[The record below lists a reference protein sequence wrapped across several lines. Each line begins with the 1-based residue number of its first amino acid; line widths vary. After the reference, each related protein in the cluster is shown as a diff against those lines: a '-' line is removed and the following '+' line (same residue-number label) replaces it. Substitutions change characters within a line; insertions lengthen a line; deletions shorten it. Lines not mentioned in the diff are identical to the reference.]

1 MNTQTTLYFYVYR
14 YLDPR
19 PAKNR
24 AVIYVGKGTTDSKS
38 NLKRMRSHW
47 TKTDHD
53 NLLFDRV
60 LKKIRTLGLKPVC
73 EVVSWHLIEED
84 AFAAEIHNI
93 GLHGLRRD
101 GGTLCNL
108 TYGGEGAVGMI
119 HTTEALDKIR
129 IATRQHWQNP
139 DYVIRR
145 QISLQLYRDTHPDE
159 LLARIE
165 KSKLAWTPDKRE
177 VQSDGV
183 KSRGP
188 EFAQKISESMT
199 PERRA
204 RASENASIAL
214 QTPEVIAKRKVTLKS
229 TMSTAEFRA
238 ELSKRTKAALATPE
252 AKANKS
258 AAMGKLWQDPIHREK
273 MMALRAGG
281 TSDEVKQKLSTA
293 AKKSI
298 ANQSDE
304 TKQKLSDFRRA
315 MATERHA
322 KNKSLKIESL
332 DLGELRNLY
341 S

>member
-1 MNTQTTLYFYVYR
+1 MNTPTTLYFYVYR

-93 GLHGLRRD
+93 ALYGLRRD

-119 HTTEALDKIR
+119 HTSEALER
-129 IATRQHWQNP
+129 ISKASQSHWGNP
-139 DYVIRR
+139 DYVSRR
-145 QISLQLYRDTHPDE
+145 NAAHREYNRTHPDE
-159 LLARIE
+159 LAAKGERT
-165 KSKLAWTPDKRE
+165 KLAWTPDKRE
-177 VQSDGV
+177 VQSDSV
-183 KSRGP
+183 KNRGP
-188 EFAQKISESMT
+188 EFGQKVSKSYT

-258 AAMGKLWQDPIHREK
+258 AAMGKLWQDPAHREK
-273 MMALRAGG
+273 MMVRRAGG
-281 TSDEVKQKLSTA
+281 TSDEVKQKLSIA
-293 AKKSI
+293 AKKAI
-298 ANQSDE
+298 ASQSSE
-304 TKQKLSDFRRA
+304 TKKKLSDFRRVMVTA
-315 MATERHA
+315 RHA
-322 KNKSLKIESL
+322 KNKALKIESL
-332 DLGELRNLY
+332 NLGELANLY